1 MACPNMRGGCRTDLG
16 ALVWCRALASF
27 AMRTRPPITI
37 TANFAVMMTSP
48 WRAGRMPAP
57 AHSCTMTIRN
67 YPQSRYSG
75 CLRQRGVPV
84 KSPVIPNDA
93 RPILDP
99 TVLKSPPRRPRQHFY
114 AGRSR
119 PLIRAP
125 PPHNRG
131 IHLDRRRRG
140 QTLGAKLALCCNV
153 GDALGDQSRRK
164 G

>member
-1 MACPNMRGGCRTDLG
+1 LPHGLSEYARRVPDRPWSAG
-16 ALVWCRALASF
+16 LVSC
-27 AMRTRPPITI
+27 TRLICHENKA
-37 TANFAVMMTSP
+37 ANFAVMMTSP
-48 WRAGRMPAP
+48 RRAGRMPAP